1 MGTDDY
7 NTESYLSLLAAMLFR
22 IRRANVALLIALS
35 LTLFG
40 FADAAFAQTSS
51 KSSETS
57 AQKAIV
63 ELSSKLTRE
72 QSAALEKFL
81 EVLAKDNTTGSA
93 TLPRQRGT
101 MQLLRESLDTFANR
115 ILDHIVDAPT
125 AIGAV
130 GSAIKMMFAARPSGG
145 GWRFAGLLTIAL
157 LAGAAA
163 TVVVGWFTRSWRKHL
178 SISEPRTLLELIR
191 SLSLRL
197 FLELSGL
204 AGFVIVSLLS
214 GRLLA
219 SNPDDHF
226 LIAAFVLSV
235 ILIIW
240 LARAL
245 LRFVLSPNRPDL
257 RLVTTDDW
265 TARLVFQGLVSFAAV
280 IGLGLFLLQLLD
292 RFSIGHGQ
300 TLRFWVAFFLVIWI
314 SFLTWRARAGLTS
327 MIKGDELSLTPG
339 LERMAAWWPIVS
351 IVAIALTWLFI
362 QFATSTG
369 ALQITAAQGS
379 AAFGLIIAAPFLD
392 TALRGIVKHILPT
405 MQGEGEA
412 AEEAYLRTRHSYI
425 RIGRV
430 LMFATIILL
439 IGHLFGI
446 SFRDFAAASL
456 GAQIAAN
463 GFQFL
468 LTIALGYLAWE
479 LVNLWV
485 DRQLAREMPAEMPE
499 SEAEGEGGGAGKSRL
514 ATVLPLLRIT
524 LQIAIIVLTALLGLA
539 QLGFNITPLLAGAGV
554 VGIAVGFGAQALVK
568 DVVSGI
574 FFLLDDAFRLGEYI
588 DVGGTLG
595 TVEKI
600 SIRSLRLRGARGP
613 IHIVPY
619 GEIQKLTN
627 HSRDWVIVKMSF
639 HVPFDT
645 DTEKVRKIFKRIGQE
660 MMEVPEL
667 AKDFLSPFK
676 GQGVYDV
683 DDVGIVVRAKFTA
696 KPGTQFMIRK
706 EIYKRIQQ
714 AFEDN
719 GIQFARRE
727 VRVQFPDGDHGTN
740 LTPDQKQAIAAAATA
755 DGTQNPV

>member
-1 MGTDDY
+1 MGT
-7 NTESYLSLLAAMLFR
+7 NHCKSLVLLSATATILFR
-22 IRRANVALLIALS
+22 IRHAIAALLIAFS
-35 LTLFG
+35 LTLAG
-40 FADAAFAQTSS
+40 FADVALAQTGA
-51 KSSETS
+51 KPTETS

-63 ELSSKLTRE
+63 ELSSKLTAE

-81 EVLAKDNTTGSA
+81 EVLAKDNSTASSSLA
-93 TLPRQRGT
+93 KQRGT

-115 ILDHIVDAPT
+115 ILDHIVNAPT
-125 AIGAV
+125 AVGAAGQAV
-130 GSAIKMMFAARPSGG
+130 KMMFAERSSGG
-145 GWRFAGLLTIAL
+145 GWRFAGLLTLAL
-157 LAGAAA
+157 LMGAVA
-163 TVVVGWFTRSWRKHL
+163 TVIVGWFAKSWRTRL
-178 SISEPRTLLELIR
+178 SVAEPQTLLELIR

-197 FLELSGL
+197 VLELSGL
-204 AGFVIVSLLS
+204 AAFTVVSLLS
-214 GRLLA
+214 ARLLVD
-219 SNPDDHF
+219 NLDDRF
-226 LIAAFVLSV
+226 LIAAVVLSV
-235 ILIIW
+235 VVIIW

-245 LRFVLSPNRPDL
+245 LRFVLSPSRPEL

-280 IGLGLFLLQLLD
+280 IGFGLFLLQVLD
-292 RFSIGHGQ
+292 HFSIGHGQ
-300 TLRFWVAFFLVIWI
+300 TLRFWVAFFLVVWI
-314 SFLTWRARAGLTS
+314 TVLTWRARAGLTS
-327 MIKGDELSLTPG
+327 MIKGDEESLSPG
-339 LERMAAWWPIVS
+339 LEQMAAWWPIVS
-351 IVAIALTWLFI
+351 IVAITLTWLFI

-430 LMFATIILL
+430 LIFATIILL
-439 IGHLFGI
+439 IGRLFGI
-446 SFRDFAAASL
+446 SFRDLAESSL

-468 LTIALGYLAWE
+468 LTIVSGYLAWE

-485 DRQLAREMPAEMPE
+485 DRQLAREMPAEIPETEAE
-499 SEAEGEGGGAGKSRL
+499 SEVGGAGKSRL
-514 ATVLPLLRIT
+514 ATVLPLLRAT
-524 LQIAIIVLTALLGLA
+524 LQVAIIVLTALLGLA

-554 VGIAVGFGAQALVK
+554 VGLAVGFGAQALVK

-595 TVEKI
+595 AVEKI

-613 IHIVPY
+613 VHIVPY
-619 GEIQKLTN
+619 GDIQKLTN

-645 DTEKVRKIFKRIGQE
+645 DTEKVRKIFKRIGEE

-676 GQGVYDV
+676 GQGVSDV

-696 KPGTQFMIRK
+696 KPGTQFTIRK
-706 EIYKRIQQ
+706 EVFKRIQQ

-719 GIQFARRE
+719 DIQFARRE
-727 VRVQFPDGDHGTN
+727 VRVQFPEGVDGAN
-740 LTPDQKQAIAAAATA
+740 LTTDQKQAIAAAATS
-755 DGTQNPV
+755 GERPNPA

>member
-1 MGTDDY
+1 
-7 NTESYLSLLAAMLFR
+7 
-22 IRRANVALLIALS
+22 
-35 LTLFG
+35 
-40 FADAAFAQTSS
+40 
-51 KSSETS
+51 
-57 AQKAIV
+57 
-63 ELSSKLTRE
+63 
-72 QSAALEKFL
+72 
-81 EVLAKDNTTGSA
+81 
-93 TLPRQRGT
+93 
-101 MQLLRESLDTFANR
+101 
-115 ILDHIVDAPT
+115 
-125 AIGAV
+125 
-130 GSAIKMMFAARPSGG
+130 
-145 GWRFAGLLTIAL
+145 
-157 LAGAAA
+157 
-163 TVVVGWFTRSWRKHL
+163 
-178 SISEPRTLLELIR
+178 
-191 SLSLRL
+191 
-197 FLELSGL
+197 
-204 AGFVIVSLLS
+204 
-214 GRLLA
+214 
-219 SNPDDHF
+219 
-226 LIAAFVLSV
+226 
-235 ILIIW
+235 
-240 LARAL
+240 
-245 LRFVLSPNRPDL
+245 
-257 RLVTTDDW
+257 
-265 TARLVFQGLVSFAAV
+265 
-280 IGLGLFLLQLLD
+280 
-292 RFSIGHGQ
+292 
-300 TLRFWVAFFLVIWI
+300 
-314 SFLTWRARAGLTS
+314 

-456 GAQIAAN
+456 GAQIVAN

-524 LQIAIIVLTALLGLA
+524 LHIAIIVLTALLGLA

-676 GQGVYDV
+676 GQGVSDV

-696 KPGTQFMIRK
+696 KPGTQFLIRK

-727 VRVQFPDGDHGTN
+727 VRVQFPEGGDGAN
-740 LTPDQKQAIAAAATA
+740 LTPDQKQAIAAAVTA
-755 DGTQNPV
+755 SDTRKPT